1 MITDQSRTETCNI
14 ASALVSQAGQQGAN
28 TAIYYP
34 LAKRG
39 NRLKYSSVSY
49 SALNELSDDYA
60 RGLIEYGIGRGIRT
74 ALMLTPG
81 LDFFAMFF
89 ALFKAGAIPVLIDPG
104 IGIKPL
110 KTCLQEACPEAFIG
124 VTKAQI
130 ARRIL
135 GWAPG
140 VKLVTA
146 GPKLAWGGLDTK
158 QLRKLGQ
165 KSSGPVLADTQP
177 DEMAALLFTS
187 GSTGIPKGVVYRHRH
202 FISQVEMLQSTFD
215 IRPGE
220 VDLPTFPPFA
230 LFDPA
235 MGMTTIVPFMDPTR
249 PAKADP
255 ALLVQTI
262 NRFEV
267 TNIFGSPALLN
278 VLGRYT
284 ESKNIQL
291 PSVRR
296 MISAGAAMP
305 VSTIRRL
312 QKALPT
318 DAELYTPYGATECLP
333 VASVSGTE
341 LNDEVEQRTAAGEG
355 TCIGRPVVPNRVRI
369 IPVTDNIIESFEDTV
384 ELPVGIT
391 GEIVVNGPTSTDSYW
406 HRQMV
411 RAGTGREAGLGQEQ
425 TRLAKI
431 TDSEGRIWHR
441 MGDAGYF
448 DTKGRLW
455 YCGRKSQRVVNDQ
468 GTMFADQIEA
478 VFNVHPEV
486 ARTALVGVGASGR
499 QIPVLCVELL
509 ERPGSHRRERIRFDL
524 LQLGCNNAATKT
536 IKQILFHKSFPVD
549 IRHNAK
555 IGREK
560 LAAWATRKLA

>member
-1 MITDQSRTETCNI
+1 MPTDPSRSDNCNI
-14 ASALVSQAGQQGAN
+14 ASALISQAARQGDN
-28 TAIYYP
+28 VAIHYP

-39 NRLKYSSVSY
+39 KRVQYQSASY
-49 SALNELSDDYA
+49 SELNELSDDYA
-60 RGLIEYGIGRGIRT
+60 RGLIEYGIGRGVRT

-89 ALFKAGAIPVLIDPG
+89 ALFKAGAVPVLIDPG
-104 IGIKPL
+104 IGVKPL
-110 KTCLQEACPEAFIG
+110 KTCLAEAQPEAFIG

-130 ARRIL
+130 ARKLL

-140 VKLVTA
+140 VKLVTS
-146 GPKLAWGGLDTK
+146 GPKLGWGGLDTK
-158 QLRKLGQ
+158 QIRKLGQ
-165 KSSGPVLADTQP
+165 KSTGGILANTGP

-187 GSTGIPKGVVYRHRH
+187 GSTGIPKGVVYHHRH
-202 FISQVEMLQSTFD
+202 FVAQVEMLSTAFD

-235 MGMTTIVPFMDPTR
+235 MGMTTVVPFMDPTR

-255 ALLVQTI
+255 RLLVQTI
-262 NRFEV
+262 ERFGV

-284 ESKNIQL
+284 ESKSIGL

-296 MISAGAAMP
+296 VISAGAAMP
-305 VSTIRRL
+305 VATVRRL
-312 QKALPT
+312 QKTLPA
-318 DAELYTPYGATECLP
+318 DAEVFTPYGATECLP

-341 LNDEVEQRTAAGEG
+341 LNDQVEQRTAAGEG
-355 TCIGRPVVPNRVRI
+355 TCIGYPVAPNRVRI
-369 IPVTDNIIESFEDTV
+369 IPVTDNIVESFEDTMD
-384 ELPVGIT
+384 LPVGIS

-406 HRQMV
+406 Q
-411 RAGTGREAGLGQEQ
+411 REEQ
-425 TRLAKI
+425 TQLAKI
-431 TDSEGRIWHR
+431 IDSDGRTWHR

-448 DTKGRLW
+448 DTEGRLW
-455 YCGRKSQRVVNDQ
+455 YCGRKSQRVVNEHV
-468 GTMFADQIEA
+468 TMFADQIEA
-478 VFNVHPEV
+478 IFNVHPEV
-486 ARTALVGVGASGR
+486 ARTALVGIGAPGW
-499 QIPVLCVELL
+499 QTPVLCVELL
-509 ERPGSHRRERIRFDL
+509 GKPGRHRRERIRIDL
-524 LQLGCNNAATKT
+524 LQLGRNNPATSM
-536 IKQILFHKSFPVD
+536 IKQVLFHKSFPVD

-560 LAAWATRKLA
+560 LAVWAAEKLA

>member
-1 MITDQSRTETCNI
+1 MEQDKVEPCNI
-14 ASALVSQAGQQGAN
+14 ASALVSQAERQADN
-28 TAIYYP
+28 IAIHYP
-34 LAKRG
+34 LGKRG
-39 NRLKYSSVSY
+39 GQVQYKSASY

-89 ALFKAGAIPVLIDPG
+89 ALFKAGAVPVLIDPG

-110 KTCLQEACPEAFIG
+110 KTCLAEAGPEAFIG
-124 VTKAQI
+124 VTKAQL
-130 ARRIL
+130 ARKLL
-135 GWAPG
+135 GWVPDA
-140 VKLVTA
+140 KLVTS
-146 GPKLAWGGLDTK
+146 GPKLGWGGLSTK

-165 KSSGPVLADTQP
+165 KTSGAVLADTQP
-177 DEMAALLFTS
+177 NEMAALLFTS

-202 FISQVEMLQSTFD
+202 FMAQVEMLQSAFD

-235 MGMTTIVPFMDPTR
+235 MGMTTVVPLMDPTR

-255 ALLVQTI
+255 ELLVQTI
-262 NRFEV
+262 KR
-267 TNIFGSPALLN
+267 NI
-278 VLGRYT
+278 R
-284 ESKNIQL
+284 L

-296 MISAGAAMP
+296 IISAGAAMP
-305 VSTIRRL
+305 VATIRRL
-312 QKALPT
+312 QKTLKA
-318 DAELYTPYGATECLP
+318 DAEVFTPYGATECLP

-341 LNDEVEQRTAAGEG
+341 LDEEVEQRTAAGEG
-355 TCIGRPVVPNRVRI
+355 TCVGQPVAPNRVRI
-369 IPVTDNIIESFEDTV
+369 IPVTDSILETFEDTV

-391 GEIVVNGPTSTDSYW
+391 GEIVVQGPTSTDSYW
-406 HRQMV
+406 QRD
-411 RAGTGREAGLGQEQ
+411 EQ
-425 TRLAKI
+425 TQLAKI
-431 TDSEGRIWHR
+431 TDAEGTVWHR

-448 DTKGRLW
+448 DTGGRLW
-455 YCGRKSQRVVNDQ
+455 YCGRKSQRVVSGAD
-468 GTMFADQIEA
+468 TLFADQLEA

-486 ARTALVGVGASGR
+486 ARTALVGVGSAGR
-499 QIPVLCVELL
+499 QIPVLCVEPLN
-509 ERPGSHRRERIRFDL
+509 RPGRKRRERIRIDL
-524 LQLGCNNAATKT
+524 LQIGANHAATKS
-536 IKQILFHKSFPVD
+536 ISNILFHKSFPVD

-560 LAAWATRKLA
+560 LALWAAEKLA